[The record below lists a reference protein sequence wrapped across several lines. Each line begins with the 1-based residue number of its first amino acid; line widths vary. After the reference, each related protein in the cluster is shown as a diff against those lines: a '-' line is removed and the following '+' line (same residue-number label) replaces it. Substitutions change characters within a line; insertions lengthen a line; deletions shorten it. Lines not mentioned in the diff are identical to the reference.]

1 MTPARTAEVLRGI
14 SRKPHVLTEAERRAV
29 PIGADALEFQEWLF
43 GYTSNGWLRIW
54 GLYLSRTWQ
63 PTDSF
68 LDYAR
73 AEWEKE
79 RKG

>member
-1 MTPARTAEVLRGI
+1 MTPARAAEVLRGLRI
-14 SRKPHVLTEAERRAV
+14 RQSQGVRTACEM
-29 PIGADALEFQEWLF
+29 GADALEFQTWLF
-43 GYTSNGWLRIW
+43 GVDDWGSLRVMICG
-54 GLYLSRTWQ
+54 GLWHGE
-63 PTDSF
+63 DSF

>member
-1 MTPARTAEVLRGI
+1 MTPARAAEVLRGVG
-14 SRKPHVLTEAERRAV
+14 RKPHVLTEAERQAV
-29 PIGADALEFQEWLF
+29 PMGADALEFLAWLF
-43 GYTSNGWLRIW
+43 EDKGAFNGVRCDRIYQQW
-54 GLYLSRTWQ
+54 NGE
-63 PTDSF
+63 DSF